1 MMKLPRDLNGSQLVK
16 MLEKF
21 GYQVHHQTGSH
32 IIVKTFEQGENT
44 QSIPNH
50 KPLKI
55 GTLNAIV
62 GEVADHL
69 GIDKNELLQR
79 LLSKKK

>member
-1 MMKLPRDLNGSQLVK
+1 MKLPRDLNGSELIK
-16 MLEKF
+16 MLERV
-21 GYQVHHQTGSH
+21 GYQVQHQTGSH
-32 IIVKTFEQGENT
+32 VIIKTAQNGENT
-44 QSIPNH
+44 QSVPNH

-55 GTLNAIV
+55 GTLNAIL

-69 GIDKNELLQR
+69 GIEKKALLQQ

>member
-1 MMKLPRDLNGSQLVK
+1 MKMPRNLNGSELVK
-16 MLEKF
+16 LLEKV

-32 IIVKTFEQGENT
+32 VIIKTTQNGENT
-44 QSIPNH
+44 QSVPNH

-55 GTLNAIV
+55 GTLTSIL

-69 GIDKNELLQR
+69 AMDKKALAEQLFR
-79 LLSKKK
+79 KK

>member
-1 MMKLPRDLNGSQLVK
+1 MKLPRDLNGSQLVK
-16 MLEKF
+16 MLEKV
-21 GYQVHHQTGSH
+21 GYQVQHQTGSH
-32 IIVKTFEQGENT
+32 IIIKTLQNGENT
-44 QSIPNH
+44 QSVPNH

-69 GIDKNELLQR
+69 GLDKKELLKY

>member
-1 MMKLPRDLNGSQLVK
+1 MKIPRTLGASDFIKLLKKV
-16 MLEKF
+16 

-32 IIVKTFEQGENT
+32 IIVKTEQNGENT

-50 KPLKI
+50 RPLKI
-55 GTLNAIV
+55 GTLNGIL

-69 GIDKNELLQR
+69 GVSKVDLANQLFNKR
-79 LLSKKK
+79 L